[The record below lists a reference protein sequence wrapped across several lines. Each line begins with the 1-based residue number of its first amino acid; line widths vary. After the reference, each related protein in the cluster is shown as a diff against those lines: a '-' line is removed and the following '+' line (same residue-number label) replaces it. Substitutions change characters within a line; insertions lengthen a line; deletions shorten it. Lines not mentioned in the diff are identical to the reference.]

1 MLMRRYI
8 KRLIR
13 SFILVILLVIIAS
26 PAIAQQDISSFEQTF
41 KVFQTAKDAYKTF
54 DISAE
59 DVIYGLPPAY
69 KLGPGDVLQIIMTG
83 MINDSLA
90 LQVGPQGDVYIPPA
104 GLLKIEGMTV
114 GEARDYIDG
123 QLQKYLTNYDLAVQL
138 LRARKMVVYLLGEVR
153 QPGTYITVAGTTAL
167 SVIQT
172 AGSLATNL
180 VTVNLDETAFT
191 HPYFRALTSGAGR
204 RVEVYRKG
212 ELIGTLDLAKMA
224 ISGRAQDDLVLE
236 DGDAL
241 FIPVNSRPVVVRG
254 GVARP
259 GTYEA
264 GPDDTVLDLIAQA
277 GGYKNLMMLDSVQ
290 VDRKNP
296 VGSEKRLSSITLD
309 LRSPN
314 FDPKSFAFE
323 TGDIIRVP
331 DVKEKV
337 FVLGAVYT
345 PQSVDYHEGW
355 TALDYIAAA
364 NGVIATTDTA
374 HIRIISFP
382 LTPYQTITKI
392 NFKNLVLGIPI
403 ETIPIEPGDLIYV
416 PWKNQPFPGSLVAGA
431 LTNLLGQTIGFARL
445 IHDIQ

>member
-1 MLMRRYI
+1 MLMRCYI
-8 KRLIR
+8 NGLIR
-13 SFILVILLVIIAS
+13 SFILATILLAIAS

-41 KVFQTAKDAYKTF
+41 KVFQTARDAYKSF

-59 DVIYGLPPAY
+59 DVIYGIPPAY

-90 LQVGPQGDVYIPPA
+90 TQVGPQGDVYVPPA
-104 GLLKIEGMTV
+104 GLLKIEGMSV
-114 GEARDYIDG
+114 GEARDYIDL
-123 QLQKYLTNYDLAVQL
+123 QLKKYLTNYTLAIQL
-138 LRARKMVVYLLGEVR
+138 LRARKMVIYLLGEVR
-153 QPGTYITVAGTTAL
+153 QPGTYTTVAGTTAL

-172 AGSLATNL
+172 AGALATNL
-180 VTVNLDETAFT
+180 ASVSIDEPSFT

-212 ELIGTLDLAKMA
+212 ELVGTLDLAKMA

-241 FIPVNSRPVVVRG
+241 FIPVNSKPVVVRG

-277 GGYKNLMMLDSVQ
+277 GGYKNLMMLDTVE
-290 VDRKNP
+290 VDRRNP
-296 VGSEKRLSSITLD
+296 AGSDTKLASVTLD
-309 LRSPN
+309 LRSPS
-314 FDPKSFAFE
+314 FDPKSFTFE

-337 FVLGAVYT
+337 FVMGAVYA
-345 PQSVDYHEGW
+345 PQSIDYHEGW
-355 TALDYIAAA
+355 TVLDYLAAA
-364 NGVIATTDTA
+364 NGVITTTDTA

-382 LTPYQTITKI
+382 LTPYQTITPI
-392 NFKNLVLGIPI
+392 NFKNLILGVPI

-416 PWKNQPFPGSLVAGA
+416 PWKNQPFPGSGVAAA
-431 LTNLLGQTIGFARL
+431 LTNLLGQSIGFARL